1 MLMDTSLRQHNP
13 AFWSTAERL
22 HEVFSQLEHQMS
34 NSPTSLAV
42 LRQVK
47 ALEEELEAEVMHRS
61 RRVHVA

>member
-22 HEVFSQLEHQMS
+22 HEVFGQLERQM
-34 NSPTSLAV
+34 NGSPTSLAV
-42 LRQVK
+42 LHRVK

-61 RRVHVA
+61 RRLHVA

>member
-22 HEVFSQLEHQMS
+22 HEVFSQLEHQM
-34 NSPTSLAV
+34 NGSPTSLAV

-61 RRVHVA
+61 RRLHVA

>member
-1 MLMDTSLRQHNP
+1 MLMDTALRQHNP

-22 HEVFSQLEHQMS
+22 HEVFGQLEHQMS
-34 NSPTSLAV
+34 GSPSGLAV

-61 RRVHVA
+61 RRVHLA